1 MPRMEAQELDS
12 NAKREDEEDNRIT
25 IWKWS
30 RYDTDKFQYAT
41 AARRVQ
47 IILIAATG
55 DRYTRY
61 CNGIVDPSAEM

>member
-30 RYDTDKFQYAT
+30 RRDTDKVQYAT
-41 AARRVQ
+41 AAKQVQ
-47 IILIAATG
+47 IILIIATG

-61 CNGIVDPSAEM
+61 CTGIIDPSAAM